1 MGAASFDRLA
11 RMPGKRTP
19 EIENAILA
27 ALETGESLRK
37 SCEAAGITAPAFL
50 KWCDED
56 SHLGKRYAQARAR
69 GADAE
74 FEALQQLAE
83 EAPPV
88 DANGRIDN
96 AWIQWQRLRVDTRK
110 WALSKKRPERYG
122 DRIDHQHGTTEPL
135 LIQIN
140 LGGKRD
146 ESARIIDQA
155 PNELPQLP
163 LVTR

>member
-1 MGAASFDRLA
+1 MGEASFVRLA
-11 RMPGKRTP
+11 RMAGKRTP

-37 SCEAAGITAPAFL
+37 SCEIAGIGAATWL
-50 KWCDED
+50 DWCAADRT
-56 SHLGKRYAQARAR
+56 LGERYAQARAR

-140 LGGKRD
+140 LGGSRST
-146 ESARIIDQA
+146 EPARNVVTHDV
-155 PNELPQLP
+155 PQLP